1 MKKREAK
8 IERNRIKRTTGE
20 LIFDGFNQFFM
31 IGLIA
36 ITVYPF
42 LYVLIASVSEPA
54 QISAHRGLLLMPQ
67 GLQLQAYELVF
78 QNRDVITGYLN
89 TIFYVVV
96 GTSFNI
102 LLTILTA
109 FVLSRQ
115 ELMLKN
121 IIVFG
126 IIFTMFFGG
135 GMIPTYLM
143 MSDLNLIGTRWAV
156 IFPGLISTTNV
167 IIMRTSFQALPRS
180 LEESAKIDGASDFTV
195 LFKIILPLSKAIIA
209 VMVLFYGVGHWNSWF
224 NAYIYLNER
233 NLFPL
238 QLVLREI
245 LVYSGTGDMLISL
258 GDYNGQDMSEII
270 KYATI
275 IVSTVPILCIYP
287 FLQKYFVKG
296 VMIGAIKG

>member
-1 MKKREAK
+1 MKKK
-8 IERNRIKRTTGE
+8 DMGVNSNRIKRTTGE
-20 LIFDGFNQFFM
+20 VVFDGINTIIM
-31 IGLIA
+31 VGLIA
-36 ITVYPF
+36 ITIYPF
-42 LYVLIASVSEPA
+42 LYVLLASVSEPA
-54 QISAHRGLLLMPQ
+54 QMSAHRGLLLLPQ
-67 GLQLQAYELVF
+67 GFQLKAYELVF
-78 QNRDVITGYLN
+78 ANKDIMTGYMN
-89 TIFYVVV
+89 TLFYVIV
-96 GTSFNI
+96 GTTLNI
-102 LLTILTA
+102 LLTTLTA

-121 IIVFG
+121 ILVFG

-143 MSDLNLIGTRWAV
+143 MSDLNLIGTRWAIV
-156 IFPGLISTTNV
+156 FPGLISTTNV
-167 IIMRTSFQALPRS
+167 IIMRTSFQALPKS
-180 LEESAKIDGASDFTV
+180 LEESAKIDGANDFTV

-238 QLVLREI
+238 QLILREI
-245 LVYSGTGDMLISL
+245 LIYSGTGDMLISL
-258 GDYNGQDMSEII
+258 GDFNGQDMSEII
-270 KYATI
+270 KYTTI